1 MSEFSACRFLITR
14 FLYAG
19 FYCSSIQ
26 GVLKTTTTRMLAE
39 KEMLERISILTSN

>member
-19 FYCSSIQ
+19 FYCIQ
-26 GVLKTTTTRMLAE
+26 NVPVSCERSLKDT
-39 KEMLERISILTSN
+39 